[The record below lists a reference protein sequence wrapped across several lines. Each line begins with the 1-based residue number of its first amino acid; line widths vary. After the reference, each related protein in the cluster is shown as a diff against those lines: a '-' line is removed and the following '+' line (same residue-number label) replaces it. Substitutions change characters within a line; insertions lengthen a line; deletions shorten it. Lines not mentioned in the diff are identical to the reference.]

1 MNEGPRCWATPGVR
15 DLLLLVLKTAC
26 SHPSTRVGR
35 FTWLTVSW
43 HLQKHYNPLIRLCKG
58 NAGDVLL
65 LHPHLA
71 HSSTT
76 NVRFG
81 RDVRL
86 ALTKRAY
93 WTTGMEI
100 HLASVNT
107 MRWLLFVDVCWCL
120 WQCVAIWREHLI
132 IPLSISVTFC
142 TGPATTSDS
151 LMPVEFPLSWAAT
164 KRTRC

>member
-1 MNEGPRCWATPGVR
+1 M
-15 DLLLLVLKTAC
+15 L
-26 SHPSTRVGR
+26 SSTRSTRSIVACLEDSLFSPIHERAQIHSG
-35 FTWLTVSW
+35 LTFD
-43 HLQKHYNPLIRLCKG
+43 KHVTILFSCKG

-93 WTTGMEI
+93 WTTGMEMN
-100 HLASVNT
+100 LAYLGI
-107 MRWLLFVDVCWCL
+107 M
-120 WQCVAIWREHLI
+120 
-132 IPLSISVTFC
+132 
-142 TGPATTSDS
+142 
-151 LMPVEFPLSWAAT
+151 
-164 KRTRC
+164 